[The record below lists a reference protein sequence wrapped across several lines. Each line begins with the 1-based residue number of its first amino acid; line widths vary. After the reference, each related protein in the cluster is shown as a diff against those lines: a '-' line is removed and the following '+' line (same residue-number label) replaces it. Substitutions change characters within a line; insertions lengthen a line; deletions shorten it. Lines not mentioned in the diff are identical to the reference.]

1 VSVKITVIGGGSSM
15 FVPGLIRSLIQIP
28 CFAGAR
34 LALMDTDARRAGVMR
49 DLGTQLAEAG
59 DLEITATTDRRAAL
73 RGADFVIVAISVG
86 GMGAWEA
93 DIEVPARYGVF
104 MHIADSIGPGG
115 IFRSLRNTPV
125 VASVVTD
132 LAELAPGALVLN
144 YTNPASA
151 NTMAMALAAGA
162 AGAGGAGGASGIRT
176 VSLCSCSP
184 LPFDR
189 AWLAA
194 QAGVGEDEVDVP
206 LRVGGI
212 NHCTGILSLRLRDG
226 RDAIPLVAQRSPDPL
241 VRWVIETF
249 GVVPYCWAHWAE
261 FFPQLQR
268 LEEPYAGRAQG
279 LPMRYGRRIY
289 DMDTQRER
297 VQSWE
302 RVAARWSAEGGAHKL
317 GDLPRGPEDDG
328 IVVADVMASVIEARG
343 TAFIV
348 NTINNGLIT
357 NLPPSVAVEV
367 PAIVDAEGVH
377 PMSIGSLPPG
387 LAAVLSRHALVQ
399 ELTAQAALTGSHRLL
414 RQAVAADPLLDATLE
429 PAQIEALT
437 RDLLA
442 ANAAYLPQFQ
452 I

>member
-1 VSVKITVIGGGSSM
+1 VTVKITVIGGGSSM
-15 FVPGLIRSLIQIP
+15 FVPGLIRSLIEIP
-28 CFAGAR
+28 CFAGAQ
-34 LALMDTDARRAGVMR
+34 LTLMDVDAGRAAVMR
-49 DLGTQLAEAG
+49 DLGTQLAAAENCAL
-59 DLEITATTDRRAAL
+59 DITATTDQRAAL

-86 GMGAWEA
+86 GMGAWET
-93 DIEVPARYGVF
+93 DIELPARYGVF

-115 IFRSLRNTPV
+115 IFRSLRNTF
-125 VASVVTD
+125 
-132 LAELAPGALVLN
+132 N
-144 YTNPASA
+144 
-151 NTMAMALAAGA
+151 
-162 AGAGGAGGASGIRT
+162 
-176 VSLCSCSP
+176 
-184 LPFDR
+184 R

-194 QAGVGEDEVDVP
+194 QAGVGEDEIDLP

-212 NHCTGILSLRLRDG
+212 NHCTGIMSLRLRDG
-226 RDAIPLVAQRSPDPL
+226 RDAIPMVAERSPDPL
-241 VRWVIETF
+241 VRWVIATF

-268 LEEPYAGRAQG
+268 LEEPYQGRAQG

-289 DMDTQRER
+289 DMDAQRER
-297 VQSWE
+297 VRSWE
-302 RVAARWSAEGGAHKL
+302 EVARRWSAEGGEHKL
-317 GDLPRGPEDDG
+317 GDLPHGPEDDG

-343 TAFIV
+343 EAFII
-348 NTINNGLIT
+348 NTVNNGLIA

-387 LAAVLSRHALVQ
+387 LAAVLSRHALVE
-399 ELTAQAALTGSHRLL
+399 ELTAQAALTGSHALL
-414 RQAVAADPLLDATLE
+414 RQAMAADPLLDATLE